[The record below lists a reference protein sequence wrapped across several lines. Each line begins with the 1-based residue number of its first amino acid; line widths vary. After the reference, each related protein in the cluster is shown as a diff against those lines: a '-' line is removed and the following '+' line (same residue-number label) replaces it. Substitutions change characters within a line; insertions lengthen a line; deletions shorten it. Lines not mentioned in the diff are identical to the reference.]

1 MRSRELAAPAILN
14 AAQIAANAIE
24 VRDGT
29 TVVTSGVA
37 VIRVCDVAQCLL
49 QPKEVRSS
57 MPWRPHGISRIWCC
71 LFGSAWYDES
81 GPATLKPQASTL
93 SPSPKPRP

>member
-37 VIRVCDVAQCLL
+37 VIRVCGRGAVFVATKGGAVVNALAATWDL
-49 QPKEVRSS
+49 KDLVLPLWVR
-57 MPWRPHGISRIWCC
+57 MV
-71 LFGSAWYDES
+71 
-81 GPATLKPQASTL
+81 
-93 SPSPKPRP
+93 